1 MLKLNPFLLVAA
13 TIFVSTALFAQND
26 DSKRLD
32 GLIQEESDSLGWTIG
47 GGIGLDLGQILVIN
61 PRAGSGQN
69 RFGIGGAV
77 AVYANYKNNRVT
89 WNNNISLNLAVEKTG
104 SGVLPLPSGKASDQ
118 HVPFKKSIDELRLKS
133 TYGYSFSEGSKW
145 SYAVNFAFRSQLLS
159 SYQGIV
165 DGQIYVSEVSIDSSV
180 YQNSLVSKFMA
191 PGRFNLGL
199 GVLYEP
205 NAKFRFLFT
214 PLTGDIIMV
223 TDQEIANLG
232 VHGTKLEDGSTTVY
246 KQSRFAF
253 GAVLGA
259 EYVEKFFKD
268 RLTFKSVL
276 GLFSDYLDNPQNV
289 DVSWIN
295 EITFDIVGGLQ
306 LSFNTSLFYDD
317 DVLSNVTDFND
328 VGGLERDAN
337 GDPVLRPAVNYYHQ
351 FLLKYV
357 KTF

>member
-1 MLKLNPFLLVAA
+1 MLKLNSIILVAA
-13 TIFVSTALFAQND
+13 TIFVSTTLFAQND
-26 DSKRLD
+26 DAARLD
-32 GLIQEESDSLGWTIG
+32 GLIQEESDSLDWTIG
-47 GGIGLDLGQILVIN
+47 GGIGLDLGQILVLN

-89 WNNNISLNLAVEKTG
+89 WNNNISLNLAIEKTG
-104 SGVLPLPSGKASDQ
+104 SGVVALPSGLASDQ
-118 HVPFKKSIDELRLKS
+118 KVPFKKSIDELRLKS

-159 SYQGIV
+159 SYQGIE
-165 DGQIYVSEVSIDSSV
+165 DGQIYVGEVTIDGP
-180 YQNSLVSKFMA
+180 YKNSLVSKFLA
-191 PGRFNLGL
+191 PGRFNLGV

-214 PLTGDIIMV
+214 PLTGDLIMV
-223 TDQEIANLG
+223 TDQDVANLG

-246 KQSRFAF
+246 KKSRFAL
-253 GAVLGA
+253 GATFGA
-259 EYVEKFFKD
+259 EYVEKFFNE
-268 RLTFKSVL
+268 RLSFKSVL

-289 DVSWIN
+289 DVSWTN
-295 EITFDIVGGLQ
+295 ELTFDIVGGLQ

-337 GDPVLRPAVNYYHQ
+337 GDPILVPAVNYYHQ
-351 FLLKYV
+351 LLLKYV

>member
-1 MLKLNPFLLVAA
+1 MIKLNSFLLVVAI
-13 TIFVSTALFAQND
+13 IFVSATLFAQND
-26 DSKRLD
+26 DAARLD
-32 GLIQEESDSLGWTIG
+32 GLIQEESDSLGWIIG

-69 RFGIGGAV
+69 RFGIGGAI
-77 AVYANYKNNRVT
+77 AVYANYRNNRVT

-104 SGVLPLPSGKASDQ
+104 SGVIADPSGGASNQ
-118 HVPFKKSIDELRLKS
+118 KVPFKKSIDELRLKS
-133 TYGYSFSEGSKW
+133 TYGYSIKEGSKW

-159 SYQGIV
+159 SYQAIE
-165 DGQIYVSEVSIDSSV
+165 DGQIYVSEVTFDGP
-180 YQNSLVSKFMA
+180 YKNSLVSKFLA
-191 PGRFNLGL
+191 PGRFNLGVGL
-199 GVLYEP
+199 LYEP
-205 NAKFRFLFT
+205 NAKFRFLLT
-214 PLTGDIIMV
+214 PLTGDIIMI

-232 VHGTKLEDGSTTVY
+232 VHGTKLEDESTTVY
-246 KQSRFAF
+246 KKSRFAF
-253 GAVLGA
+253 GATFAA
-259 EYVEKFFKD
+259 EYTEKMFKE
-268 RLTFKSVL
+268 RLSFKSVL

-289 DVSWIN
+289 DVSWTN
-295 EITFDIVGGLQ
+295 EIAFNIIGGLQ
-306 LSFNTSLFYDD
+306 LSFNTSLFYDH